1 MNNALVQHFL
11 SMHWDNAWNGVL
23 NSKTDDVISLLNS
36 TLSEWSF
43 EVTDIKLIKD
53 DSIIFLALYMP
64 GKVASGAGRT
74 EKEAISNIISLLFH
88 NNNTDN
94 SQVSKTETIQ
104 NPQQINNVQPQTNTE
119 TVSVNSVME
128 KINSIKKNITNNSSE
143 QPNNNTT
150 SDDMFNMLLG
160 TPTGQKDPEPT
171 PTEAEFGSKEAEE
184 FDRQFFEQIKKV
196 EKLTPDVVNP
206 TRRLIPRSEWV
217 PSQGEAL
224 KQWMS
229 KFDVSKKEEVD
240 AWLNKFCG
248 LTYDY
253 FDPKFVDKFIEWAEY
268 MREKQTY

>member
-1 MNNALVQHFL
+1 
-11 SMHWDNAWNGVL
+11 
-23 NSKTDDVISLLNS
+23 
-36 TLSEWSF
+36 
-43 EVTDIKLIKD
+43 
-53 DSIIFLALYMP
+53 
-64 GKVASGAGRT
+64 
-74 EKEAISNIISLLFH
+74 
-88 NNNTDN
+88 
-94 SQVSKTETIQ
+94 
-104 NPQQINNVQPQTNTE
+104 VQPQTNTE

-128 KINSIKKNITNNSSE
+128 KINSIKKNITSNSSE

-160 TPTGQKDPEPT
+160 TPTGQKDPEPA

-184 FDRQFFEQIKKV
+184 FDKQFFEQIKKV
-196 EKLTPDVVNP
+196 EKLSPDIVNP
-206 TRRLIPRSEWV
+206 TRRLIPRSEWI
-217 PSQGEAL
+217 PPQGEAL